1 MRAKTPLI
9 AFIVVFTVLF
19 TLGLSWARGGS
30 AERQRKQ
37 FQRIRGGVKSGEVT
51 RKEVKRLGREQ
62 RQIGQTIKNARADGR
77 VNARERQR
85 IHKLQDRSSKHIYLA
100 KHNRAKRYFRKRPH
114 GHKYLGHRPRYYCT
128 PVHYGPRPTYY
139 GYHFEGGYADP
150 YYSFS
155 WSIGWW

>member
-19 TLGLSWARGGS
+19 TSSLSWARGGS
-30 AERQRKQ
+30 ADRQRKQ

-51 RKEVKRLGREQ
+51 RKEFKKLGREQ
-62 RQIGQTIKNARADGR
+62 RRIGQTIKNARADGR

-100 KHNRAKRYFRKRPH
+100 KHNRAKQYFRKRHH
-114 GHKYLGHRPRYYCT
+114 GHKYFGHGPGYYPN
-128 PVHYGPRPTYY
+128 PVHYWHKPTYN

>member
-1 MRAKTPLI
+1 MRAKTLLI
-9 AFIVVFTVLF
+9 AFMVVFTLIF
-19 TLGLSWARGGS
+19 TLNLSWARGGS
-30 AERQRKQ
+30 TDRQRKQ

-51 RKEVKRLGREQ
+51 RKEFKRLGREQ
-62 RQIGQTIKNARADGR
+62 RRIGRSINKARADGR
-77 VNARERQR
+77 VNAREKGHIR
-85 IHKLQDRSSKHIYLA
+85 KLQNRASKHIYLA
-100 KHNRAKRYFRKRPH
+100 KHNRAKPYFRKRPH
-114 GHKYLGHRPRYYCT
+114 GHKYLRHRHRSHCN